1 MCCPYKLE
9 QFRNTEAFF
18 IKKYYNEL
26 GVEEFEVLETFD
38 AHTCEIC
45 SAMDGKHFSKSQYE
59 IGVTVPPFHPRCR
72 GTTIPYFADME
83 GYGERAARDLDGN
96 TFYVPS
102 DTTYEQWKQMQDAK
116 YGVGSVDKTRK
127 MEYNKS
133 VDLKLYDKYKQ
144 ILGNNAPKSFKEFQ
158 NIKYDD
164 SLYSMFKG
172 YANSIKT
179 GELTPLADFELYKD
193 ISNEIDSKLVGI
205 ITSNGIKITGK
216 SKHFIARTIGSVE
229 QRRNGVSVD
238 RSLDVLT
245 NNNATVFN
253 VRENANGRSQ
263 KFRYNDVEIT
273 INPDTGI
280 LIQVNPWKKVR

>member
-1 MCCPYKLE
+1 
-9 QFRNTEAFF
+9 
-18 IKKYYNEL
+18 
-26 GVEEFEVLETFD
+26 
-38 AHTCEIC
+38 
-45 SAMDGKHFSKSQYE
+45 
-59 IGVTVPPFHPRCR
+59 
-72 GTTIPYFADME
+72 
-83 GYGERAARDLDGN
+83 
-96 TFYVPS
+96 
-102 DTTYEQWKQMQDAK
+102 MQDDK
-116 YGVGSVDKTRK
+116 YGAGSVDKARK

-133 VDLKLYDKYKQ
+133 ADLKLYDKYKQ

-229 QRRNGVSVD
+229 QRRNGVQVSD
-238 RSLDVLT
+238 ILDALT
-245 NNNATVFN
+245 NSESEILP
-253 VRENANGRSQ
+253 VRQMTNGRSQ
-263 KFRYNDVEIT
+263 KFRNKVVEVSV
-273 INPDTGI
+273 NPDTGNI
-280 LIQVNPWKKVR
+280 IQVNPVHSRRKVKS